1 MKIDGYKLWTAL
13 VTPLTPGLQI
23 DFPALKNLIKEQV
36 EAKNGILILGSTGE
50 ALNLSLEDKKSIVN
64 FVTELNPVSPVMVGV
79 GGHDLSAQ
87 KEWINWLEKK
97 QNIQAYL
104 MVTPIYAKPNSE
116 GQYRWFKELMD
127 LSSKPVM
134 LYNVPG
140 RAGAS
145 LSLEAVRKLRTH
157 KNFWAIKEASGSV
170 QRFLEYLC
178 ASGNGKVFCGDD
190 GLMNDFARAGSYG
203 LVSVASNVW
212 PEQTHLYV
220 EQCLE
225 NELEAKALWNSA
237 ANSLF
242 CVSNPIP
249 AKALLAH
256 EGRINSDAM
265 MPPLCA
271 DDMRNLGS
279 VTSFSEKINKW
290 FNDNK

>member
-13 VTPLTPGLQI
+13 VTPLTPGLQV
-23 DFPALKNLIKEQV
+23 DYPALKNLVREQV

-50 ALNLSLEDKKSIVN
+50 ALNLSLEDKKAIVEY
-64 FVTELNPVSPVMVGV
+64 VCELNPVSPVMVGV
-79 GGHDLSAQ
+79 GGHDISAQ
-87 KEWINWLEKK
+87 KSWIQWLEKRA
-97 QNIQAYL
+97 NIQAYL
-104 MVTPIYAKPNSE
+104 MVTPIYSKPNDE

-127 LSSKPVM
+127 LSSRPVM

-140 RAGAS
+140 RAAKD
-145 LSLEAVRKLRTH
+145 LSLAAVRKLKDH

-170 QRFLEYLC
+170 KHFLDYLC

-190 GLMNDFARAGSYG
+190 ALMNDFARAGSYG

-212 PEQTHLYV
+212 PKETNLYV

-225 NELEAKALWNSA
+225 NDLEEKELWSSA
-237 ANSLF
+237 SNSLF

-249 AKALLAH
+249 AKALLAA
-256 EGRINSDAM
+256 EGRINSNAM

-271 DDMRNLGS
+271 DDMRNLGA
-279 VTSFSEKINKW
+279 VTDWSKKINKW
-290 FNDNK
+290 FNKNK